1 MRIPVGNIPDYVT
14 ASNLKALRR
23 SMLKTQLRLG
33 HGVEFFNI
41 QKDGKKWVAFYYSGL
56 SITSQNVGEELAE

>member
-1 MRIPVGNIPDYVT
+1 
-14 ASNLKALRR
+14 
-23 SMLKTQLRLG
+23 MLKTQLRLG